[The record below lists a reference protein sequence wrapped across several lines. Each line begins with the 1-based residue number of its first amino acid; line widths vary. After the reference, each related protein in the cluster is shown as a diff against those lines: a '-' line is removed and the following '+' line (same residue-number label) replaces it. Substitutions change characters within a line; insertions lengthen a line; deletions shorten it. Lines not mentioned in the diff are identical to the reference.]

1 MKNISRRDVKM
12 FLFGI
17 LTMLL
22 ITLILDW
29 DSTVQGFN
37 DGLNGKPFKISNS
50 K

>member
-1 MKNISRRDVKM
+1 M
-12 FLFGI
+12 FFFGI

-29 DSTVQGFN
+29 DSAVRGFD

>member
-1 MKNISRRDVKM
+1 M

-17 LTMLL
+17 LTMLF
-22 ITLILDW
+22 IELILYW
-29 DSTVQGFN
+29 DSAVQGFN

>member
-1 MKNISRRDVKM
+1 M

-29 DSTVQGFN
+29 DSAVQGFN
-37 DGLNGKPFKISNS
+37 DGLNGMPFKTSNS